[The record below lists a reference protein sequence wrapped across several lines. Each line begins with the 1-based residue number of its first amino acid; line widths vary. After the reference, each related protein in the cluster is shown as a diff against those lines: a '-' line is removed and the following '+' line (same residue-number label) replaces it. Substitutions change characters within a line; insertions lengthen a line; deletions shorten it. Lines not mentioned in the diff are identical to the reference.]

1 MKALA
6 SHPHRVIKVRWIVI
20 FILAGVLC
28 GPINPAAHAVEK
40 RNQLE
45 ELLIWKM
52 SDELKLNP
60 VEEKKFTEIV
70 KSLNTKKAEL
80 NQNLQSSI
88 DKMSKASSS
97 KLKEEELARYRKVLQ
112 NYSRVAEEEFD
123 RLKPLLGA
131 ERMTQYL
138 VIKQDLTNRIKTMLA
153 NPDSNSKGSKTL
165 PQPKLIE
172 EK

>member
-1 MKALA
+1 M
-6 SHPHRVIKVRWIVI
+6 RWIVI
-20 FILAGVLC
+20 FIFTGVLC
-28 GPINPAAHAVEK
+28 GPINPAVHAAEK

-60 VEEKKFTEIV
+60 MEEKKFTEIV
-70 KSLNTKKAEL
+70 KSLNTKKTEL
-80 NQNLQSSI
+80 NQNLQSSV
-88 DKMSKASSS
+88 DKMSKSSS
-97 KLKEEELARYRKVLQ
+97 AKHKEEELNRYRKILQ
-112 NYSRVAEEEFD
+112 NYSRMAEEEFD

-131 ERMTQYL
+131 ERMAQYL

-153 NPDSNSKGSKTL
+153 NPEANGKGSKPL

>member
-1 MKALA
+1 M
-6 SHPHRVIKVRWIVI
+6 RDI
-20 FILAGVLC
+20 FLLLISSVLI
-28 GPINPAAHAVEK
+28 GPVAIPAFAVEK

-60 VEEKKFTEIV
+60 AEEKKFTDIV
-70 KSLNTKKAEL
+70 QTLNRKKAQL
-80 NQNLQSSI
+80 NQELQISVE
-88 DKMSKASSS
+88 KMNKAASA
-97 KLKEEELARYRKVLQ
+97 KEKENELSRYRKTLQ
-112 NYSRVAEEEFD
+112 NYGRLGEEEFD

-131 ERMTQYL
+131 ERMVQYL
-138 VIKQDLTNRIKTMLA
+138 QIKQDLTNRIKTMLA
-153 NPDSNSKGSKTL
+153 KPEGAKEGKPL